1 MISKTKIGVLYPQ
14 SAQYKTISQ
23 DFIKGIKCNDLSVEY
38 HMESI
43 GIGSD
48 EKIIIER
55 IQKLQYQHDVNIIIG
70 FFGHHKIEDVY
81 QYVADNE
88 LILIASG
95 LGATLPYSQAKYKG
109 VYINSY
115 ALNESCY
122 LLGKYLIE
130 KGYSNIV
137 SSTSYYDAGYGL
149 LSSIE
154 TSLLEN
160 DLTFSG
166 HYITPFMPRENEA
179 AFMEQSIDN
188 YGTDAVFAFHSG
200 LYAKEHAAFIAQTE
214 LLHKFD
220 YYIIPF
226 TLNEDIFKGE
236 DKNIYVVSSW
246 LEQGTEEKNS
256 TFAEQYNKENNK
268 YPTVFT
274 LLGYESGLIIKE
286 VLQNE
291 KTTSYEDV
299 VNEINNVEI
308 SGPRGVLKFDESCNR
323 TIFNHYIYKL
333 VAYDENNLSFKKVET
348 LNNTGHFIKKILS
361 TPTPDKMGGW
371 HNAYLCH

>member
-48 EKIIIER
+48 DKIIIER
-55 IQKLQYQHDVNIIIG
+55 IQKLQYQQDINIIIG

-188 YGTDAVFAFHSG
+188 NGTDAVFAFYSG

-214 LLHKFD
+214 LLDKFD
-220 YYIIPF
+220 YYTIPF
-226 TLNEDIFKGE
+226 TLNNDIFKGK

-246 LEQGTEEKNS
+246 LEEGKDEKNS
-256 TFAEQYNKENNK
+256 AFAKAYSKENNK
-268 YPTVFT
+268 YPSVFVM
-274 LLGYESGLIIKE
+274 LGYESGLILKE
-286 VLQNE
+286 VLQNA

-308 SGPRGVLKFDESCNR
+308 SGPRGILKFDESCNR
-323 TIFNHYIYKL
+323 TIFNHYLYKPI
-333 VAYDENNLSFKKVET
+333 AYDENHMSFEKVET

-361 TPTPDKMGGW
+361 MPTPERIGGW